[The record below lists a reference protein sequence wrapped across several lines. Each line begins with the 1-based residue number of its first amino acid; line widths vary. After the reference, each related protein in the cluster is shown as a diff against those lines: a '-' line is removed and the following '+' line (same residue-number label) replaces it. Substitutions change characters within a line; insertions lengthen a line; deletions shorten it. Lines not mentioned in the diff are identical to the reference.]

1 MKKASVDIKKKAGP
15 VVDAVFVIG
24 TGSNNNNEELRYA
37 LRNLDR
43 NCPFVRDVYI
53 CGECPPWVDTSTV
66 KHLKWPDRFRH
77 AKDANIIDKLR
88 HACEH
93 EGIAENIL
101 FCSDDQFQTR
111 ACTWD
116 DFAPRWL
123 RQYRPADDW
132 YENRK
137 RVWHTR
143 LRKTLERDRQR
154 RIRAK
159 LDPDAVYYYQPHI
172 WMQIDRD
179 KFIEYAKWCDY
190 EHRDD
195 TIIASGYFNFI
206 DAGGKYNYDHIFIS
220 AMQKWPVKET
230 HVAYSDGA
238 FSAAMKYLKSE
249 FKDPCRFEKAAV
261 AVKPADIKAEPLDAG
276 LPKPLSFTEIAEL
289 VGKDTHAWV
298 PLQKEIAEAIDLGSR
313 AKASDAKLQ
322 DIVFRDIERRWN
334 AATCN
339 GTLYVPVTEK
349 PSAEA
354 ARALG
359 RDTPAVV
366 PKEGHK
372 CSKCEERRRKAAEA
386 KAAAD
391 AAKANDK
398 GASGAAIVP
407 VATTPPAHVHGI
419 APVHH
424 ALHPEMPSR
433 QDMACVDCAMDH
445 LSAAAAYLNSNDGA
459 PDQMSVIMARGEV
472 FVAMR
477 HLSDPKYRNERAR
490 CMAALSSWKSENSI
504 FSADTF
510 YGILKS
516 IAEHE

>member
-1 MKKASVDIKKKAGP
+1 MKKAPVETSKKAVP
-15 VVDAVFVIG
+15 AVDAVFVIG
-24 TGSNNNNEELRYA
+24 TGSKNGNEELRYA

-53 CGECPPWVDTSTV
+53 CGECPSWVDTSEV
-66 KHLKWPDRFRH
+66 RHLKWPDRFSH

-88 HACEH
+88 HACEQP
-93 EGIAENIL
+93 GISERIL

-111 ACTWD
+111 VCTWD

-123 RQYRPADDW
+123 RQYKPTDDW

-143 LRKTLERDRQR
+143 LHKTLERDRKR
-154 RIRAK
+154 RIAEG
-159 LDPDAVYYYQPHI
+159 LDPDTVYYYQPHI

-195 TIIASGYFNFI
+195 TIIASGYFNYI

-220 AMQKWPVKET
+220 AGQKWPVKET
-230 HVAYSDGA
+230 HVAYTDGSYA
-238 FSAAMKYLKSE
+238 AAMKYLTAELSS
-249 FKDPCRFEKAAV
+249 PCRFEKGHAAK
-261 AVKPADIKAEPLDAG
+261 AAPRKPGDILPEPLDKS
-276 LPKPLSFTEIAEL
+276 LPKPLAYARIAEL
-289 VGKDTHAWV
+289 VRNDNMAWNG
-298 PLQKEIAEAIDLGSR
+298 LKKEIDMIEQIKDENAKEEAKKNL
-313 AKASDAKLQ
+313 
-322 DIVFRDIERRWN
+322 EERWN
-334 AATCN
+334 STTDN
-339 GTLYVPVTEK
+339 GKLYVPVVAKAPED
-349 PSAEA
+349 A
-354 ARALG
+354 AKAP
-359 RDTPAVV
+359 TVV
-366 PKEGHK
+366 HK

-398 GASGAAIVP
+398 GTSVTAVVP
-407 VATTPPAHVHGI
+407 AETTSPAHVHGI
-419 APVHH
+419 APAHH
-424 ALHPEMPSR
+424 VLPPGMPSR
-433 QDMACVDCAMDH
+433 QDMACVDCAIDH
-445 LSAAAAYLNSNDGA
+445 LSAAAAYLNSNDGM

-477 HLSDPKYRNERAR
+477 HLSDPKYRNERSR
-490 CMAALSSWKSENSI
+490 CMAALSSWKSQNSI

-510 YGILKS
+510 YDILKS